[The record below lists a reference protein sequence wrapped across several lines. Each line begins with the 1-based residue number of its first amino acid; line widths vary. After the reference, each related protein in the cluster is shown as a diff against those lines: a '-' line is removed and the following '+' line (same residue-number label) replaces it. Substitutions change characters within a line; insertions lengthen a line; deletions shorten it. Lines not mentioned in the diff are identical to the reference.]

1 MNNKKVKEIIESVI
15 SNLMDSDAQL
25 TKYFDNDKV
34 IDHLQVLNKL
44 KRAIGELEDLCKD
57 IE

>member
-25 TKYFDNDKV
+25 TKYFENGKV

-57 IE
+57 I